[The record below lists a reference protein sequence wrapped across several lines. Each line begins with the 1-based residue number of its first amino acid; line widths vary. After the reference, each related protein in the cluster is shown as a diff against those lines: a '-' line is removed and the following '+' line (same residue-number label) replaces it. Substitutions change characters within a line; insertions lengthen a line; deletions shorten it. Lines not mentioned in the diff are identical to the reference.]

1 MQKAGGIGTVATRAD
16 IIDKVI
22 NGQYMEIRGKHIY
35 LTQTGRQLLDLAPE
49 DLRSPALTAEWEEKL
64 LQIEQGKLNKAVF
77 INEIKAY
84 TRDIIFEI
92 KSAEATFK
100 HDNLTGTKCPRCDG
114 LMLEIENRHG
124 KMLRCKDRSCN
135 YKKNIYKNTNARC
148 PNCKNV

>member
-1 MQKAGGIGTVATRAD
+1 
-16 IIDKVI
+16 
-22 NGQYMEIRGKHIY
+22 RGKHLY
-35 LTQTGRQLLDLAPE
+35 LTRTGRQLLELAPQ

-64 LQIEQGKLNKAVF
+64 LQIERGNLNKQQF
-77 INEIKAY
+77 IQEIKDY
-84 TRDIIFEI
+84 TKKITQQI
-92 KSAEATFK
+92 KHAEATFK

-148 PNCKNV
+148 PNCKKRMKLY